1 MSTQVSVNP
10 FFSPRQVSNLNAWFD
25 GADPNGNGIIPANG
39 STLRTWAD
47 KSANGRNASGGV
59 SAVFTTGGVS
69 FNGSTQ
75 YYTMSVP
82 YSSNYSIFLVAT
94 NTTVPQTYFF
104 GRDAI
109 GGSRFPTFIQGYI
122 GAGIGLEWFE
132 AADRA
137 TIATTPVSPFMASVD
152 HTQGTNIV
160 GFYYGTQA
168 FSISQTQAY
177 NSAAWD
183 TLGQAGPGANA
194 GFYGGTMK
202 ELIFYNSVVTTSQR
216 QQIEGYLAWKW
227 GLQANLPSTHPY
239 KNSIIPPLLNPPVS
253 VPNTIQNPFFLPTQ
267 ISGCQ
272 LWFDAADRNSFV
284 LSGNTIIRWNDKSG
298 NNRVATPG
306 GSPILQANAIN
317 GQSAIYYDGNTYGAF
332 NGSVTITTTSIFTF
346 AVFVSNLTGSSEGM
360 RIISFSGPGCADWN
374 CSTTVI
380 PFLYDTNRIQT
391 WRNSSTTTNLTC
403 PAQGSTILT
412 TTYYNGSIAYNSL
425 FGGTSS
431 SAIGSSG
438 SFNISNFAMTFG
450 NLNMRGYLAEV
461 IIFNTV
467 LTTGQIQQVEGYL
480 AWKWGVQS
488 SLSSTFPYR
497 SSIIP
502 PLLNPPITIPSV
514 KTGSWTPLRISGSTM
529 WLDGAD
535 PNGNGTIP
543 ANGTT
548 ISTWTDKSGAGNTV
562 SAGSGQ
568 PTYSTNL
575 SNKLGGLSFN
585 GSQALSKGSVSGGS
599 LAGNNTTTFSMFVVC
614 SFSNNTL
621 RSMPFSWDNNTYTY
635 RILFQYDNT
644 NNLSFDFNNWPSPRV
659 NISSFVPTNNQV
671 YIFSG
676 VRNGSVGYLGIN
688 GGVTT
693 ATGTGLTTDNFTG
706 TTNTLNIGQYA
717 NDSSWN
723 MRGIIG
729 EIIFY
734 NTALT
739 DTQRQNVEGYLAWKW
754 GLQNSLPSNHPFKLW
769 PPPP

>member
-1 MSTQVSVNP
+1 MSTQASINP
-10 FFSPRQVSNLNAWFD
+10 FFLPTQISGCQLWLDASDRNSIVLSGNTITRWND
-25 GADPNGNGIIPANG
+25 KSGNGNNAQQGTISNAPILSG
-39 STLRTWAD
+39 S
-47 KSANGRNASGGV
+47 NI
-59 SAVFTTGGVS
+59 S
-69 FNGSTQ
+69 FNGSQWFTTPITSAPTTESFFIVLNTASNGASDIFAGTALGYREVIIYLSNIYVGKFGTAPTGINGGVIPINTPLQFNYQYTQ
-75 YYTMSVP
+75 LVTTFSVNGSQIASGASAFTYTG
-82 YSSNYSIFLVAT
+82 T
-94 NTTVPQTYFF
+94 NT
-104 GRDAI
+104 
-109 GGSRFPTFIQGYI
+109 SYI
-122 GAGIGLEWFE
+122 GSS
-132 AADRA
+132 
-137 TIATTPVSPFMASVD
+137 TYSPNNF
-152 HTQGTNIV
+152 V
-160 GFYYGTQA
+160 GSMNEIIYYNT
-168 FSISQTQAY
+168 S
-177 NSAAWD
+177 
-183 TLGQAGPGANA
+183 L
-194 GFYGGTMK
+194 
-202 ELIFYNSVVTTSQR
+202 TTSQR

-239 KNSIIPPLLNPPVS
+239 KTSIIPPLLNPPVS

-332 NGSVTITTTSIFTF
+332 NGSVTITTTSIFAF

-535 PNGNGTIP
+535 PNGNGIIP